1 MNKIT
6 KSTKNRQRKK
16 LKKTKNVSN
25 KKYKKFRNN
34 KFKNYKSKKYKSI
47 KYKSRKYRSGKYR
60 SRKYK
65 SKITNKNKIYN
76 TKKKFTI
83 KYGGGSDNRAV
94 DNMVQ
99 LGGYLNGSVNNMNQ
113 LEGYLNNDYK
123 IFLMAFTAYDDN
135 FIPIYGGS
143 FVHTDFILIKEEY
156 NKLEV
161 GKLGVYQL
169 TYGGKIGFYKLFN
182 YQDSNNVEMFRYYSY
197 PFPTPSGFDLGVY
210 MNYGIVEILDK
221 IPNYTLDR
229 FQTLK
234 NDKKN
239 YKFSYKPKPDIICY
253 FYLYNVGSDNLNI
266 LKYFQFD
273 LVGSEGSSTF
283 SKNCNHFT
291 RGIINFYNKYRINK
305 PKFIRPHVSLS
316 YEFIISILKGKKNM
330 KVKAGKIV
338 PAILSVCY
346 YLLSIPFVNLNA
358 SVKKLLYTLK
368 LYKTNNEDYTLHLS
382 YDDIVRKFEKNEY
395 ETWQKYIQIE
405 KSKETNF
412 IRSLLEKNYKKIPTL
427 QEIFEKIPTL

>member
-6 KSTKNRQRKK
+6 KSTKNKK
-16 LKKTKNVSN
+16 RKKTKNVLN
-25 KKYKKFRNN
+25 KKYKKYNKNN
-34 KFKNYKSKKYKSI
+34 KFKNYKSKKYNSI
-47 KYKSRKYRSGKYR
+47 KYNSIKYRSRKYRSGKYR

-94 DNMVQ
+94 DNM
-99 LGGYLNGSVNNMNQ
+99 SQ
-113 LEGYLNNDYK
+113 LETYLNNDYK
-123 IFLMAFTAYDDN
+123 IFLMAYTAYDDN
-135 FIPIYGGS
+135 FIPKYGNS
-143 FVHTDFILIKEEY
+143 YVHTDFILIKKEY
-156 NKLEV
+156 ELGVE
-161 GKLGVYQL
+161 KLGVYQL
-169 TYGGKIGFYKLFN
+169 MYDGSISFRKLFN
-182 YQDSNNVEMFRYYSY
+182 YQDSNNVEMFQYYLY
-197 PFPTPSGFDLGVY
+197 AFPTPHDFDLGVY

-221 IPNYTLDR
+221 IPNHTRDR

-266 LKYFQFD
+266 LKDFQFD
-273 LVGSEGSSTF
+273 LAGVVGLN
-283 SKNCNHFT
+283 KNCNHFT
-291 RGIINFYNKYRINK
+291 RGIINFYNKNRVNK

-316 YEFIISILKGKKNM
+316 YEFIMSILKGKKNM

-382 YDDIVRKFEKNEY
+382 YDDIVRKFEENQY
-395 ETWQKYIQIE
+395 TTLQKYTQIK
-405 KSKETNF
+405 KSKLSNF
-412 IRSLLEKNYKKIPTL
+412 ITSLSNLLYKN
-427 QEIFEKIPTL
+427 